1 MHKGTLQ
8 IKAICSILT
17 VRGSADIA
25 TLLCLFFV
33 INTTQYHIEKQ
44 TSERILEKHRNVR

>member
-17 VRGSADIA
+17 VGENVAI
-25 TLLCLFFV
+25 TMLLFPFFV
-33 INTTQYHIEKQ
+33 INTTHYHIEKQ
-44 TSERILEKHRNVR
+44 TLQRILEKRYV